1 MTSEDKFTS
10 ELSDLLNII
19 DDDGVPYIDLDIKS
33 ISTFEEGMILTNNKG
48 LTVTLKDGSQF
59 QITIVKSRDKK

>member
-19 DDDGVPYIDLDIKS
+19 DDDGIPYIDLDIKS

-48 LTVTLKDGSQF
+48 LTVTLKDRSQF
-59 QITIVKSRDKK
+59 QITIVKSRGKE